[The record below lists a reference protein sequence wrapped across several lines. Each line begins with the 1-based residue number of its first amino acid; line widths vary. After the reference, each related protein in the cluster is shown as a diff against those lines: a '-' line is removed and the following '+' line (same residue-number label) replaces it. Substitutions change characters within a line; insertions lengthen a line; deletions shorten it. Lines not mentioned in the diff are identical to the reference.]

1 MDWLELLYQIF
12 EVCIIPLLGVLT
24 AFAINFLRAKKNEIN
39 AKTDNEL
46 IQKYTNLLFE
56 TISDCVIATNQTY
69 VNTLKQQG
77 RFDKEAQKE
86 AFNKTYIAVLDIL
99 GDEAQ
104 IYLSN
109 VFGDLEVYIMKRIE
123 AEVSANRTSFP
134 VPESAVSENIAE

>member
-12 EVCIIPLLGVLT
+12 EVCIIPLLGILT
-24 AFAINFLRAKKNEIN
+24 AFAINFLRAKKDEIN

-46 IQKYTNLLFE
+46 IQKYTSMLFE

-86 AFNKTYIAVLDIL
+86 AFNKTYVAVLDIL

-104 IYLSN
+104 FYLSN

-134 VPESAVSENIAE
+134 VPESAVSENITE

>member
-24 AFAINFLRAKKNEIN
+24 AFAINFLRAKKDEIN

-86 AFNKTYIAVLDIL
+86 AFNKTYVAVLDIL

-134 VPESAVSENIAE
+134 VIETAVSENTAE

>member
-12 EVCIIPLLGVLT
+12 EVCIIPLLGILT

-86 AFNKTYIAVLDIL
+86 AFNKTYVAVLDIL

-134 VPESAVSENIAE
+134 VPESAVSENVTE

>member
-86 AFNKTYIAVLDIL
+86 AFNKTYVAVLDIL

-104 IYLSN
+104 IYLSH

-134 VPESAVSENIAE
+134 VPESAVSENITE